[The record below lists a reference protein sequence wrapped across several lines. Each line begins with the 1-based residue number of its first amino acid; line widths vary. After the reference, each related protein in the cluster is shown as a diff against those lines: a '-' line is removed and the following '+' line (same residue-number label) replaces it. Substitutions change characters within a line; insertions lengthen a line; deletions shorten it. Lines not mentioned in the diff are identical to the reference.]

1 MASQNMLVTF
11 QLLFHSRKI
20 LAFPLD
26 TKNNL
31 TRMMHFYQKKKK
43 KKTLLKE
50 AILKK
55 KKKKKNFFTRSM
67 HSEGCLAK
75 NASRALVPHS
85 FTPPIFA

>member
-1 MASQNMLVTF
+1 MALQNMLVTF

-43 KKTLLKE
+43 KELLYQE
-50 AILKK
+50 Y
-55 KKKKKNFFTRSM
+55 
-67 HSEGCLAK
+67 
-75 NASRALVPHS
+75 ALRGMS
-85 FTPPIFA
+85 C

>member
-31 TRMMHFYQKKKK
+31 TRMMHFYKKKK
-43 KKTLLKE
+43 KELLYQE
-50 AILKK
+50 Y
-55 KKKKKNFFTRSM
+55 
-67 HSEGCLAK
+67 
-75 NASRALVPHS
+75 ALRGMS
-85 FTPPIFA
+85 C